1 MRPFAP
7 LTFAALLLLAA
18 CASSPE
24 ARIADHPAVFARFS
38 PDVQQKIR
46 AGRVEV
52 GFTPEMVQL
61 ALGEPARKF
70 VRRSDAGDTEV
81 WSYHD
86 NGPRF
91 SFGIGVGTGGYHSGM
106 GAGVAMSTGGYDP
119 EERIRVEF
127 RNGLVSTIDYLKQR

>member
-7 LTFAALLLLAA
+7 LALAALLLLAA
-18 CASSPE
+18 CSATPE
-24 ARIADHPAVFARFS
+24 SRIADHQATFAGFP

-46 AGRVEV
+46 AGRVDV
-52 GFTPEMVQL
+52 GFNPDMVKL

-70 VRRSDAGDTEV
+70 VRRGETGDSEV

-91 SFGIGVGTGGYHSGM
+91 SFGVGVGTGGYHSSM

-127 RNGLVSTIDYLKQR
+127 RNGLVTVIDYIKR